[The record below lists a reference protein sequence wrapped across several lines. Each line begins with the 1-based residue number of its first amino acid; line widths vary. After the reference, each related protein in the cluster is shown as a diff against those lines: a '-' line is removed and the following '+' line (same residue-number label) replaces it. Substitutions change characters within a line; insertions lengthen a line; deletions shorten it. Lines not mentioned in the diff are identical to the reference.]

1 MKKIILIAFVM
12 LVITGC
18 ASAISDDERGAG
30 QASLPILL
38 EQNFYDMG
46 DIAMEDGDVTANFKL
61 INTSEEAISVKEME
75 TSCMCT
81 TARLTVGQKSSN
93 EIGMRGHGYVHN
105 VGMNI
110 NPGEEAVITAVFDP
124 NAHGPSGTG
133 FIRRSVF
140 LKIDSVDQPEIR
152 LDFQATVFKTRAEL
166 PPKEIFELTDDEF
179 DFGVIKQ
186 SGGIVKHDF
195 SFTYN
200 GNESIEIVGLP
211 TSCGCTS
218 ASIDK
223 DKLSK
228 GDRATITVLFDPNL
242 HAEPD
247 GRFFKTV
254 SLVTEPALE
263 DELELKIWAEMD
275 LDLGEEAFKLQS
287 DHDDEEEGHEEAG
300 YTSITPSI
308 FADMLESKDFTLIDV
323 HIPEQNHIAG
333 TDSFIPY
340 NQIENNI
347 NQLPKD
353 KSAKLV
359 VYCRSGSMSR
369 AASYQLAEMGYTDV
383 YDLIGGKNAYDD
395 YIR

>member
-1 MKKIILIAFVM
+1 M

>member
-1 MKKIILIAFVM
+1 MIA
-12 LVITGC
+12 ITGC
-18 ASAISDDERGAG
+18 AAAISNDDERVAG
-30 QASLPILL
+30 QADLPILV

-46 DIAMEDGDVTANFKL
+46 DIAMEDGDVAAKFKL
-61 INTSEEAISVKEME
+61 VNTSDEAISVKEME

-81 TARLTVGQKSSN
+81 TARLTIGVKSSN

-105 VGMNI
+105 VSMSI
-110 NPGEEAVITAVFDP
+110 NPGEEAVVIAVFDP

-140 LKIDSVDQPEIR
+140 LKTDSVDQPEIR

-166 PPKEIFELTDDEF
+166 PPKEIFDLDDDEF
-179 DFGVIKQ
+179 DFGTIKQ
-186 SGGIVKHDF
+186 SGGNVTHDF

-200 GNESIEIVGLP
+200 GKESVEVIGLP

-223 DKLSK
+223 DNLSK
-228 GDRATITVLFDPNL
+228 GDKATITVSFDPNL

-254 SLVTEPALE
+254 SLVTEPATL
-263 DELELKIWAEMD
+263 DELELKIWAEID

-287 DHDDEEEGHEEAG
+287 DHDDEEEEHEEAG

-308 FADMLESKDFTLIDV
+308 FASMLESKDFTLIDV

-340 NQIENNI
+340 NQIEDNI
-347 NQLPKD
+347 SQLPKD

-369 AASYQLAEMGYTDV
+369 AASYQLVEMGYTDV
-383 YDLIGGKNAYDD
+383 YDLVGGKNAYDD